1 MQLIIQKEQGCVNSE
16 GEHTLGLVSAV
27 VVALDQPAGLRIPKL
42 TAVGGCGK
50 MKGLEGAQLPL
61 ALQEGTMTDTQPI
74 RVILADDHAV
84 VRKGIREFLEESGD
98 IRVVAEASDGVEAV
112 ALVAEHQPDV
122 AVLDVQM
129 PGVTGIEATRL
140 IKAENPAVRVLVLT
154 AYDDDPYIFALL
166 QAGAS
171 GYILKT
177 ADSRE
182 LVRAVRAVFRGES
195 ALDPAVAQRV
205 VQQLTTGR
213 PLGAQAT
220 VEALT
225 EREVEVLR
233 LAAKGLTNKA
243 IGQTLSISARTVQGH
258 LANIY
263 GKLGVSSRTEAV
275 TEALKKG
282 WIVIE

>member
-1 MQLIIQKEQGCVNSE
+1 
-16 GEHTLGLVSAV
+16 
-27 VVALDQPAGLRIPKL
+27 
-42 TAVGGCGK
+42 
-50 MKGLEGAQLPL
+50 
-61 ALQEGTMTDTQPI
+61 MTGTQPI
-74 RVILADDHAV
+74 RVVLADDHAV
-84 VRKGIREFLEESGD
+84 VRKGIREFLDESGD
-98 IRVVAEASDGVEAV
+98 IRVVAEAADGSQAV

-129 PGVTGIEATRL
+129 PGMTGIEATRH
-140 IKAENPAVRVLVLT
+140 IKAEHPTVRVLILT

-177 ADSRE
+177 ADSSE
-182 LVRAVRAVFRGES
+182 LIRAVRAVYRGES

-205 VQQLTTGR
+205 VQQLTSGR

-243 IGQTLSISARTVQGH
+243 IGQSLGISDRTVQGH

-263 GKLGVSSRTEAV
+263 GKLGVGSRTEAV
-275 TEALKKG
+275 TEALKRG